1 LKRKRKAP
9 PSVDEDVSSGES
21 LNESSDN
28 ESTLDSA
35 DCFTRE
41 ELTNIKVKSGR
52 TPHLILAQALGY
64 GKGSQCKATLIKFL
78 VDKRRITI
86 DEAKEINLVAKGAK
100 GVVKKKRVQVDR
112 FRYKCRKYAP
122 GFVKLLQT
130 DLDNIKHAKWFQ
142 EFEDA
147 IINTPDEI
155 QSGEEVVQVPMW
167 SRISRPSLQ
176 KSIRRVASRTKEAVH
191 GILSPCLLLFACY

>member
-1 LKRKRKAP
+1 M
-9 PSVDEDVSSGES
+9 SSGES

-122 GFVKLLQT
+122 
-130 DLDNIKHAKWFQ
+130 
-142 EFEDA
+142 
-147 IINTPDEI
+147 
-155 QSGEEVVQVPMW
+155 VV
-167 SRISRPSLQ
+167 SRI
-176 KSIRRVASRTKEAVH
+176 RRCNH
-191 GILSPCLLLFACY
+191 